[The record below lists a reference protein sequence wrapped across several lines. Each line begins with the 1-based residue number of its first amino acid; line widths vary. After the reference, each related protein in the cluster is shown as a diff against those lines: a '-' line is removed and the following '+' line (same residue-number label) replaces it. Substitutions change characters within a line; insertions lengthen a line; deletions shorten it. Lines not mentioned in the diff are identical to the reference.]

1 MGLLTKKIKLL
12 FDYYIHSSLH
22 VSFCV
27 ICYIITL
34 NLINQIHVNWQDI
47 AFVFFTTF
55 FSYNFIKFKVNLISI
70 NKPVSLLLKIFF
82 FKALISLVISLYLF
96 FDLSKSKQI
105 FVIIIS
111 IVTVL
116 YTIPLISNYTLRS
129 NPILKILTVAYCWTM
144 LIVVFPFFGILDF
157 FNLVYY
163 SFLIFCLVTAQM
175 IPFLIFCLVIAQM
188 IPFEIRDIIKDK
200 DLIKTIIHD
209 YGIKYSKNIGYCIL
223 TLAMLITMFLCY
235 FLENFVFKNS
245 TLIVILITA
254 ILVSLSSEKQNKYY
268 SSFIVESV
276 PIYWLIVEIGL
287 QILL

>member
-1 MGLLTKKIKLL
+1 MGLLTKKFKLF
-12 FDYYIHSSLH
+12 FDYYINSSLH
-22 VSFCV
+22 VSFCI
-27 ICYIITL
+27 ICYIITI

-55 FSYNFIKFKVNLISI
+55 FSYNFIKFNETLTSI
-70 NKPVSLLLKIFF
+70 NKPVSVLLKNFF

-96 FDLSKSKQI
+96 FDLSTSKKI

-129 NPILKILTVAYCWTM
+129 NPILKILTVAFCWTM
-144 LIVVFPFFGILDF
+144 LIVVFPFFGVLDF

-163 SFLIFCLVTAQM
+163 SFLIFYLVT
-175 IPFLIFCLVIAQM
+175 AQM

-200 DLIKTIIHD
+200 DLIKTIIHN
-209 YGIKYSKNIGYCIL
+209 YGIKNSKNIGYCIL
-223 TLAMLITMFLCY
+223 TLAMLLTIIVCCFS
-235 FLENFVFKNS
+235 ENFVLKNS

-254 ILVSLSSEKQNKYY
+254 ILVSLSDEKQNKYY

-276 PIYWLIVEIGL
+276 PIYWLLVEVSL
-287 QILL
+287 QILF